1 VTILIPDA
9 EHDDLHLS
17 ERPLIV
23 CDIDEVV
30 LEFVTPFMA
39 YLDHN
44 GHELRAT
51 SFRLHGNVFSRAD
64 GSETPGETVSAMLE
78 AFFEAQDAW
87 QTPVIEAADSLAR
100 LSTQADIVFLTAMP
114 PRHRG
119 PRRTL
124 LSRHGFDY
132 PMIATE
138 QPKGPAVLALH
149 GERQQPVVFIDDIFV
164 NLQSVRKH
172 VPDTLLVNLMANDT
186 FRALAPHPGDGVEI
200 AADWP
205 HAEALIKAH
214 IDAGP
219 G

>member
-1 VTILIPDA
+1 MSSSRNPVTGFSSKRFPATVASRFGSDGPSVA
-9 EHDDLHLS
+9 S
-17 ERPLIV
+17 
-23 CDIDEVV
+23 
-30 LEFVTPFMA
+30 
-39 YLDHN
+39 
-44 GHELRAT
+44 GHESVINARRYLPPA
-51 SFRLHGNVFSRAD
+51 GAFSRAD

-78 AFFEAQDAW
+78 AFFEAQDEW

-114 PRHRG
+114 PRYRVQ
-119 PRRTL
+119 RRNL

-138 QPKGPAVLALH
+138 APKGPAVLALH
-149 GERQQPVVFIDDIFV
+149 GARAQPVVFIDDIFV

-172 VPDTLLVNLMANDT
+172 VPETLLVNLMANDT

-200 AADWP
+200 ATDWP
-205 HAEALIKAH
+205 HAETLIRTH
-214 IDAGP
+214 IGAGA

>member
-1 VTILIPDA
+1 MRIPDA
-9 EHDDLHLS
+9 EHDDLHLG

-30 LEFVTPFMA
+30 LEFVTPFETF
-39 YLDHN
+39 LTHN

-51 SFRLHGNVFSRAD
+51 SFRLHGNVFNRTD
-64 GSETPGETVSAMLE
+64 GSETPDDEVSSLLE
-78 AFFEAQDAW
+78 AFFSSQDEW

-100 LSTQADIVFLTAMP
+100 LSEQADVVFLTAMP

-119 PRRTL
+119 VRRSL

-138 QPKGPAVLALH
+138 SPKGPAVLALH
-149 GERQQPVVFIDDIFV
+149 GSRAQPVVFIDDIFV

-172 VPDTLLVNLMANDT
+172 VPETLLVNLMANDA
-186 FRALAPHPGDGVEI
+186 FRALAPHPGEGVDI
-200 AADWP
+200 ATDWP
-205 HAEALIKAH
+205 HAEAMIKAH
-214 IDAGP
+214 FGETT